1 MVDIVELRMSWSPPA
16 PLLYDWYRTSSGWT
30 VSLETPASLS
40 RPRGVPIT
48 IRVRHEDDEHEP
60 TFHKLGRTVTYDD
73 RDPHL
78 LEDVR
83 RVILDALCEWESP
96 LWRLR
101 RHFDLPSFI
110 VNALE
115 EEVDQLRAVGL
126 LELETIK
133 ALLITQLFAPGELL
147 DSLHVRESVYT
158 RRTVDHA

>member
-1 MVDIVELRMSWSPPA
+1 
-16 PLLYDWYRTSSGWT
+16 
-30 VSLETPASLS
+30 
-40 RPRGVPIT
+40 
-48 IRVRHEDDEHEP
+48 
-60 TFHKLGRTVTYDD
+60 VTYDD